1 MNTRRMEDGSV
12 LYFEPGGMIQAHDL
26 KRGVLLHAR
35 RGIMSAN
42 FVPIVKADCERQLL
56 DAGRCVLMVDGLD
69 VKMHTTEFR
78 EEMTAWFHHH
88 ENAVVH
94 MLVRS
99 PMVQMA
105 LNVANLVMGSS
116 RAKTY
121 LKVTDWEAAGR
132 REIASFARRPLVV
145 PADLSA
151 ERT

>member
-1 MNTRRMEDGSV
+1 
-12 LYFEPGGMIQAHDL
+12 MIQAHDL
-26 KRGVLLHAR
+26 KRGVILHAR
-35 RGIMSAN
+35 KGIMSEG
-42 FVPIVKADCERQLL
+42 FVPIVKTECERQLR

-78 EEMTAWFHHH
+78 EQMTNWFRDN
-88 ENAVVH
+88 ESAVVH

-121 LKVTDWEAAGR
+121 LSVSEWEAAGR

-145 PADLSA
+145 PADL
-151 ERT
+151 ET

>member
-1 MNTRRMEDGSV
+1 MKTRRLEDGSV
-12 LYFEPGGMIQAHDL
+12 LYFETGGMIQAHDL
-26 KRGVLLHAR
+26 KRGVLLHVR
-35 RGIMSAN
+35 RGIMSPG
-42 FVPIVKADCERQLL
+42 FVPIVKADCERQIR

-78 EEMTAWFHHH
+78 EEMTNWFRDN
-88 ENAVVH
+88 ESAVVH

-121 LKVTDWEAAGR
+121 LSVSEWEAAGR

-145 PADLSA
+145 PADL
-151 ERT
+151 ET

>member
-1 MNTRRMEDGSV
+1 MKTRRMEDGSV

-35 RGIMSAN
+35 RGIMSGN
-42 FVPIVKADCERQLL
+42 FVPIVKTDCERQLH

-78 EEMTAWFHHH
+78 EQMTAWFHQN

-121 LKVTDWEAAGR
+121 LNVAEWEAAGR

-145 PADLSA
+145 PADLAA

>member
-1 MNTRRMEDGSV
+1 MV
-12 LYFEPGGMIQAHDL
+12 QAHDL
-26 KRGVLLHAR
+26 KRGVVLHTR
-35 RGIMSAN
+35 RGIMSGG
-42 FVPIVKADCERQLL
+42 FVPIVRADCEKQIR

-78 EEMTAWFHHH
+78 EEMTAWFR
-88 ENAVVH
+88 ENETAVVH
-94 MLVRS
+94 MLIRS

-121 LKVTDWEAAGR
+121 LSVSEWEAAGR

-145 PADLSA
+145 PSDID
-151 ERT
+151 TW

>member
-1 MNTRRMEDGSV
+1 MEDKSV
-12 LYFEPGGMIQAHDL
+12 LYYDSGGMVQAHDL
-26 KRGVLLHAR
+26 KRGVLLHVR
-35 RGIMSAN
+35 RGIMSGG
-42 FVPIVKADCERQLL
+42 FVPIVKADCEKQVRE
-56 DAGRCVLMVDGLD
+56 AGRCVLMVDGLE

-78 EEMTAWFHHH
+78 EEMTTWFS
-88 ENAVVH
+88 ENETAVVH

-121 LKVTDWEAAGR
+121 LNVAEWEAAGR

-145 PADLSA
+145 PADLD
-151 ERT
+151 TY

>member
-1 MNTRRMEDGSV
+1 MKTRRLEDGSV
-12 LYFEPGGMIQAHDL
+12 LYFDSGGMIQAHDL
-26 KRGVLLHAR
+26 KRGVVLHAR
-35 RGIMSAN
+35 RGIMSEG
-42 FVPIVKADCERQLL
+42 FVPIVKADCERQIR

-78 EEMTAWFHHH
+78 EQMTNWFRDN
-88 ENAVVH
+88 ESAVVH
-94 MLVRS
+94 MLIRS

-121 LKVTDWEAAGR
+121 LSVSEWEAAGR

-145 PADLSA
+145 PADLA
-151 ERT
+151 T

>member
-1 MNTRRMEDGSV
+1 
-12 LYFEPGGMIQAHDL
+12 
-26 KRGVLLHAR
+26 
-35 RGIMSAN
+35 
-42 FVPIVKADCERQLL
+42 
-56 DAGRCVLMVDGLD
+56 MVDGLD

-78 EEMTAWFHHH
+78 EEMTNWFRDN
-88 ENAVVH
+88 ESAVVH

-121 LKVTDWEAAGR
+121 LSVSEWEAAGR

-145 PADLSA
+145 PADL
-151 ERT
+151 ET

>member
-1 MNTRRMEDGSV
+1 MEDGSV
-12 LYFEPGGMIQAHDL
+12 LYFESGGMVQAHDL
-26 KRGVLLHAR
+26 KRGVLLHVR
-35 RGIMSAN
+35 RGIMSKG
-42 FVPIVKADCERQLL
+42 FVPIVKADCERQVRE
-56 DAGRCVLMVDGLD
+56 AGRCVLMVDGLD

-78 EEMTAWFHHH
+78 EAMTAWFADN
-88 ENAVVH
+88 ETAVVH

-121 LKVTDWEAAGR
+121 LNVSEWEAAGR
-132 REIASFARRPLVV
+132 REIASFARRALVV
-145 PADLSA
+145 PVDLQA

>member
-1 MNTRRMEDGSV
+1 MKTRRLEDGSV
-12 LYFEPGGMIQAHDL
+12 LYFDTGGMIQAHDL
-26 KRGVLLHAR
+26 KRGVILHAR
-35 RGIMSAN
+35 KGIMSEG
-42 FVPIVKADCERQLL
+42 FVPIVKAECERQIR

-78 EEMTAWFHHH
+78 EQMTNWFRDN
-88 ENAVVH
+88 ESAVVH

-121 LKVTDWEAAGR
+121 LSVSEWEAAGR

-145 PADLSA
+145 PADLES
-151 ERT
+151 

>member
-1 MNTRRMEDGSV
+1 MKTRRMEDGSV
-12 LYFEPGGMIQAHDL
+12 LYFESGGMVQAHDL
-26 KRGVLLHAR
+26 RRGVLLHVR
-35 RGIMSAN
+35 RGIMSGA
-42 FVPIVKADCERQLL
+42 FVPIVRSDCERQVRE
-56 DAGRCVLMVDGLD
+56 AGRCVLMVDGLD

-78 EEMTAWFHHH
+78 EEMTAWFR
-88 ENAVVH
+88 ENQTAVVH

-121 LKVTDWEAAGR
+121 LDVAEWEAAGR
-132 REIASFARRPLVV
+132 REIASFARRPLIV
-145 PADLSA
+145 PADLQT

>member
-1 MNTRRMEDGSV
+1 MKTRRLEDGSV
-12 LYFEPGGMIQAHDL
+12 LCFDSGGMIQAHDL
-26 KRGVLLHAR
+26 KRGVLLHVR
-35 RGIMSAN
+35 RGIMSPG
-42 FVPIVKADCERQLL
+42 FVPFVKADCERQIRE
-56 DAGRCVLMVDGLD
+56 AGRCGLMVDGLD

-78 EEMTAWFHHH
+78 EEMTNWFRDN
-88 ENAVVH
+88 ESAVVH

-121 LKVTDWEAAGR
+121 LSVSEWEAAGR

-145 PADLSA
+145 PADL
-151 ERT
+151 ET

>member
-1 MNTRRMEDGSV
+1 MKTRRMEDGSI
-12 LYFEPGGMIQAHDL
+12 LYFETGGMVQAHDL
-26 KRGVLLHAR
+26 KRGVLLHVR
-35 RGIMSAN
+35 RGIMSEG
-42 FVPIVKADCERQLL
+42 FVPIVKADCERQVRES
-56 DAGRCVLMVDGLD
+56 GRCILMVDGLD

-78 EEMTAWFHHH
+78 EAMTAWFRDN
-88 ENAVVH
+88 ETAVVH

-121 LKVTDWEAAGR
+121 LSLAEWEAAGR

-145 PADLSA
+145 PADLQ
-151 ERT
+151 TT